1 MAKKKQTK
9 EKKVS
14 YEEVK
19 EKKKN
24 SSQKDTETSSKTR
37 VSRNKKLYTQDQ
49 TSTSLKIQLPEEKKK
64 QPNKTNQNT
73 LKEKDIYQK
82 KTKDKESEKK
92 DIKEYNE
99 KNKYQPPIEESKNIS
114 RQGLILIIV
123 VLILTIVILVGIDIY
138 HFITFNHNEVKTVTK
153 IKEKKVVDDNIVF
166 LGDSITEYYDLT
178 KFYGEDLPLVNSGIN
193 GNKTKDIINNM
204 KERVYDYN
212 PSKIFL
218 LIGTNDFIEQKT
230 TDQISKNI
238 KEIIE
243 LIQKNR
249 PYAEIYLESIYPIND
264 TDNKKINHKMV
275 NNRTNKKIS
284 KINTELEEYAKE
296 NDITY
301 IDIYD
306 KLIDE
311 DGNLDLDYTNE
322 GLHLSE
328 KGYEVVT
335 EELEKYIKE

>member
-19 EKKKN
+19 EKKKT
-24 SSQKDTETSSKTR
+24 SQKDTETSSKTR

-49 TSTSLKIQLPEEKKK
+49 TSTSLKIQISEEKPKK
-64 QPNKTNQNT
+64 SNPST
-73 LKEKDIYQK
+73 LKENEKLSKEKI
-82 KTKDKESEKK
+82 KDKEKK
-92 DIKEYNE
+92 DIIEHNE
-99 KNKYQPPIEESKNIS
+99 KDKYQPPIEESKSLS
-114 RQGLILIIV
+114 RRGLILIIV
-123 VLILTIVILVGIDIY
+123 VLILTIVVLVGIDIY

-153 IKEKKVVDDNIVF
+153 VKEKKVVDDNIVF

-218 LIGTNDFIEQKT
+218 LIGTNDFIDQKT
-230 TDQISKNI
+230 TDQICKNI